1 VTVWLYSGAADA
13 TVDLKR
19 ATSPLRVAQC
29 QRMLSAA
36 ESDVLLEAVLTQRT
50 SILTDPDMQ
59 TVLRKS
65 YSLDDLQTSDVS
77 VILMLIQ

>member
-1 VTVWLYSGAADA
+1 
-13 TVDLKR
+13 
-19 ATSPLRVAQC
+19 
-29 QRMLSAA
+29 MLSAA